1 VKTAIYA
8 RVSTGLQAIEGTS
21 LDTQVE
27 LCTEKAHAL
36 GLYQLEIY
44 KESGASGEDIERPE
58 MDRLRHDIAQGKIAK
73 VICVHPD
80 RLSRNLV
87 DKLIVC
93 GEMERHEVE
102 LIFCDAEYQNT
113 PEGQLFF
120 NMQSAIA
127 QYELSMIRKRTSR
140 GRLKAVEKQKK
151 IMPMRSA
158 PFGYD
163 LVDAQLVVNEEE
175 AKVVRQ
181 IYEWYVYHHLTYREL
196 GHRLVELGI
205 LPKRKESKN
214 WNQSSIYRI
223 LSNEVYIGI
232 YRYNRRKVKKLK
244 GEKTIN
250 GNPKK
255 TYEFRDV
262 SQWITTRVP
271 AIIDKILFDLA
282 QRQKQKNTTN
292 KGNNRYSY
300 LLKGIIRCGHCG
312 RMWSGTTYSG
322 RINKQT
328 GRKER
333 YRCYRCPNKNPR
345 KFGAGV
351 QKCPTNT
358 LRAEVIEEYIWNL
371 IIRSIVDKD
380 EIVKQLKEASTQ
392 HDQRL
397 LNTIKAMKKRIAE
410 KEKERDKVKLM
421 FTREVITEDEM
432 FRDLSKI
439 NKDIKSLETELQ
451 KFQHH
456 LEVQQ
461 QNKEEKERVKTV
473 IGFLGRLVKKETDIP
488 SDKKRYIIQSLID
501 EVILTFDEDQSN
513 CEVTCVGHLD
523 TLLGRID
530 IVSRSQH
537 EEV

>member
-1 VKTAIYA
+1 MKTAVYA
-8 RVSTGLQAIEGTS
+8 RVSTGLQAVEGTS

-27 LCTEKAHAL
+27 MCTEKAHAL

-44 KESGASGEDIERPE
+44 RESGASGEDIERPE
-58 MDRLRHDIAQGKIAK
+58 MDRLRQDIAQGKIGK

-93 GEMERHEVE
+93 GEFDRHEVE

-163 LVDAQLVVNEEE
+163 LVDAQLMINDTE

-181 IYEWYVYHHLTYREL
+181 IYKWYVYQHLTYREIGHKL
-196 GHRLVELGI
+196 GQLGI

-214 WNQSSIYRI
+214 WNRSSIYRI
-223 LSNEVYIGI
+223 LSSEVYIGI

-244 GEKTIN
+244 GEKTSN

-255 TYEFRDV
+255 TYEYRDA
-262 SQWITTRVP
+262 SQWISAEVP
-271 AIIDKILFDLA
+271 AIIDKTLFELA
-282 QRQKQKNTTN
+282 QRQKEKNTTN
-292 KGNNRYSY
+292 KGNNRFSY
-300 LLKGIIRCGHCG
+300 LFKGMIRCGHCG

-345 KFGAGV
+345 KFGASV
-351 QKCPTNT
+351 EICPTKT
-358 LRAEVIEEYIWNL
+358 LRAEVIEEYIWNF

-380 EIVKQLKEASTQ
+380 EIVNQLKEASTQ

-397 LNTIKAMKKRIAE
+397 VDTIEAMKKRITE
-410 KEKERDKVKLM
+410 REKEREKVKIM
-421 FTREVITEDEM
+421 FARDVITEDEM

-439 NKDIKSLETELQ
+439 NKDINSLQTELQ
-451 KFQHH
+451 KLQYH
-456 LEVQQ
+456 LKVQQ
-461 QNKEEKERVKTV
+461 TNEEEKERLKLV
-473 IGFLGRLVKKETDIP
+473 IDFLGRLVEKETDIP
-488 SDKKRYIIQSLID
+488 FEKKRYIIQSLID
-501 EVILTFDEDQSN
+501 EIILTFDENQSN

-537 EEV
+537 EKI

>member
-1 VKTAIYA
+1 MKTAIYA
-8 RVSTGLQAIEGTS
+8 RVSTGLQAVEGTS

-27 LCTEKAHAL
+27 MCTEKAQAL

-58 MDRLRHDIAQGKIAK
+58 MDRLRQDIAQGKIAK

-93 GEMERHEVE
+93 GEWERHEVE

-158 PFGYD
+158 PFGYELID
-163 LVDAQLVVNEEE
+163 AKLVINEDE
-175 AKVVRQ
+175 AKVVHQ
-181 IYEWYVYHHLTYREL
+181 IYEWYVYQHHTYREI
-196 GHRLVELGI
+196 GNKLVELGI

-223 LSNEVYIGI
+223 LSNEVYIGL
-232 YRYNRRKVKKLK
+232 YRYNRRKVKKIK
-244 GEKTIN
+244 GEKTIS

-255 TYEFRDV
+255 SYEFRDS
-262 SQWITTRVP
+262 SQWVTTKVP
-271 AIIDKILFDLA
+271 AIIDKVLFKLA
-282 QRQKQKNTTN
+282 QQQKEKNTTN
-292 KGNNRYSY
+292 KGNNRFEY
-300 LLKGIIRCGHCG
+300 LLKGMIRCGHCG
-312 RMWSGTTYSG
+312 RIWSGTTYTG

-328 GRKER
+328 GKKER

-345 KFGAGV
+345 KFGEDV
-351 QKCPTNT
+351 EKCPTKT
-358 LRAEVIEEYIWNL
+358 LQAEVIEEYIWNL

-380 EIVKQLKEASTQ
+380 EIVSQLKEASTQ
-392 HDQRL
+392 HDQRSIE
-397 LNTIKAMKKRIAE
+397 TIKALKKRINE
-410 KEKERDKVKLM
+410 KDKERNKVKIM

-439 NKDIKSLETELQ
+439 NKDIKSLQTELQ
-451 KFQHH
+451 KIQHH
-456 LEVQQ
+456 LEAQRE
-461 QNKEEKERVKTV
+461 NEEEKERVKMV
-473 IGFLGRLVKKETDIP
+473 IDFLGRLVEKESDIP
-488 SDKKRYIIQSLID
+488 FEKKRFIIQCLIN
-501 EVILTFDEDQSN
+501 EIILTFNKDQTN
-513 CEVTCVGHLD
+513 CDVTCVGHLD
-523 TLLGRID
+523 VLLDRID

-537 EEV
+537 EEI